1 MKRRAPVQKKLY
13 DQENAAGLAQIDLS
27 EIQDVFDQWVK
38 FHWSGS
44 GRRPTLTSSR
54 EQTIRRGIFKFGF
67 KRCLDAIEGVQ
78 FSEWHMGANPA
89 GKRYTSLDL
98 ILREEWR
105 VNKFARSLASER
117 KNGYTS
123 P

>member
-78 FSEWHMGANPA
+78 FSEWHRGANPA

-98 ILREEWR
+98 ILRDEWR